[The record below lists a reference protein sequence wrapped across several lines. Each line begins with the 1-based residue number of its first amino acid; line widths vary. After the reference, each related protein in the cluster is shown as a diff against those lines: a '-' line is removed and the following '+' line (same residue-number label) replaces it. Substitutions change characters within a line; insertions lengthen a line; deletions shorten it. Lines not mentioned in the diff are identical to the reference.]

1 MMCPNCLQR
10 IVITT
15 TYYEIIE
22 HDGLKQIAGKTK
34 VCSYQCMLEW
44 FA

>member
-1 MMCPNCLQR
+1 MCPNCLER
-10 IVITT
+10 IVITCE
-15 TYYEIIE
+15 YYEIIE
-22 HDGLKQIAGKTK
+22 HDGKHKVITK